1 MLSYLKTSM
10 EISTDMYEKVWL
22 GEFDRSDKLC
32 EYAKKMKRN
41 DSESARST
49 LKRIL
54 PSRQL
59 QDALQKLL
67 DQPWFGR
74 VWVISEVC
82 LASTIRVSCG
92 GGDAIMSWEN
102 LISLARDRATQ
113 QTSGFAKQEA
123 LLGNPKQRI
132 AIITDMMSQQKA
144 GISHA
149 DISQLLI
156 LAKSS
161 NATHDHD
168 KIYAFY
174 GLTLLTTTPDYARSV
189 ESLYVE
195 VARDYI
201 NAIEACY
208 AAWKDL
214 TDATRTF
221 QLMSILYS
229 AGALH
234 QHYALPSWVPDW
246 TYTWHLA
253 PIWAKTAPTLLSAPS
268 RDAWTESVRSA
279 YRAGGERRENFE
291 IIAATDSGPRLRLS
305 AVILDTIATTDTSAL
320 DPDPGLSNERLTST
334 SSTTSSSPIEKKQ
347 SPLSAAPFHPTPT
360 ATYGRASFRTQK
372 EGFAGLATPGVQ
384 PGDVLAILLGGDV
397 PVVLR
402 PLPPPWNSAQ
412 RPFRLLCE
420 CFVLSRE
427 VMCGEV
433 VESRAGVEDVVLV

>member
-1 MLSYLKTSM
+1 
-10 EISTDMYEKVWL
+10 
-22 GEFDRSDKLC
+22 
-32 EYAKKMKRN
+32 
-41 DSESARST
+41 
-49 LKRIL
+49 
-54 PSRQL
+54 
-59 QDALQKLL
+59 
-67 DQPWFGR
+67 
-74 VWVISEVC
+74 
-82 LASTIRVSCG
+82 
-92 GGDAIMSWEN
+92 MSWEN
-102 LISLARDRATQ
+102 LISLARDRATQQ

-156 LAKSS
+156 LAKGS

-174 GLTLLTTTPDYARSV
+174 GLTLLTTTPDYTRSV

-214 TDATRTF
+214 ADATRTF

-234 QHYALPSWVPDW
+234 QHYTLPSWVPDW

-268 RDAWTESVRSA
+268 RDARTESVRSE
-279 YRAGGERRENFE
+279 YRAGGERREQ
-291 IIAATDSGPRLRLS
+291 IIATDYGPRLRLS

-320 DPDPGLSNERLTST
+320 DSDPGLTNDQLAST
-334 SSTTSSSPIEKKQ
+334 SPPTSSSSKEQKQ
-347 SPLSAAPFHPTPT
+347 PPHSTIPFHPTPT

-433 VESRAGVEDVVLV
+433 VESGVGVEDVVLV